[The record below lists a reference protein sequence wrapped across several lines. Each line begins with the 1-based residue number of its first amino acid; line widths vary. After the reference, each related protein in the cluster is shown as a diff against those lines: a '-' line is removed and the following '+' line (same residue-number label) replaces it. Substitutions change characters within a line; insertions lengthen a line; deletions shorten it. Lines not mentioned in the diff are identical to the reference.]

1 MSGADDL
8 HELVAKLD
16 YPMAIV
22 TVPVARAAPQSG
34 ERASGCLVGFW
45 TQCSI
50 DPPRWLV
57 AVSKAN
63 HTHEPATG
71 ATTVVVHVLDADDRA
86 LAETFGEL
94 SGDDVDKLSLVPWSA
109 GPDGVPV
116 LDGAAAWFAGR
127 VVDRVDLGDH
137 IGLVLDVAD
146 VEVRRWRGQLGFQA
160 VKDLDAGHPPDE

>member
-8 HELVAKLD
+8 HELVAHLE

-34 ERASGCLVGFW
+34 ERGSGCLVGFW

-57 AVSKAN
+57 GISKAN
-63 HTHEPATG
+63 HTHEPAMV
-71 ATTVVVHVLDADDRA
+71 ADSVVVHVLDADDRQ
-86 LAETFGEL
+86 LASTFGEL
-94 SGDDVDKLSLVPWSA
+94 SGDDVDKLALVAWSP
-109 GPDGVPV
+109 GPDDVPV

-137 IGLVLDVAD
+137 TGLVLDVIDA
-146 VEVRRWRGQLGFQA
+146 EVRRWHGQLGFQA
-160 VKDLDAGHPPDE
+160 VRDLDAGHPPGE